1 MPWGEVT
8 VVSGRLEFV
17 RLATQPGA
25 NRRDLCRRFGI
36 SAKTGYKW
44 LGRNAGEGT
53 EGLVDRSRRPRHSP
67 GRSDEAL
74 EHRVVELRDSYPDWG
89 GRKLRALLLT
99 EGLEGVPNASTIT
112 EILRRYERLD
122 PARAG
127 KPHAWQRFEH
137 EAPNQLWQMDFKGD
151 FALIDV
157 RRSRC
162 HPLTILDDHSRYG
175 LCLDACANQ
184 QQETVKEALTNVF
197 RRYGL
202 PLRITADN
210 GSPWGNTNTKT
221 MTTLGAWLARLGIK
235 LGHSRPY
242 HPQTQGKDE
251 RFHRTLKAE
260 LLVRQSFDS
269 MSSAQAAFDTWRDR
283 YNFVRPHE
291 ALGLQPPGSRYQPSP
306 RVFPE
311 VLPPIEYDSADIVR
325 KVHAQGQVNFRGRE
339 YKVGSG
345 LAGMPVAL
353 RKLPDEEAWDVFFC
367 SQLLTRIALPGHSS
381 QVAEVGA
388 QGRNV

>member
-17 RLATQPGA
+17 KLATQPGA
-25 NRRDLCRRFGI
+25 NVRDVCRRFGI
-36 SAKTGYKW
+36 SPKTGYKW
-44 LGRNAGEGT
+44 VGRHAAQGT
-53 EGLVDRSRRPRHSP
+53 EGMVDRSRRPQHSP
-67 GRSDEAL
+67 GRSEEAL
-74 EHRVVELRDSYPDWG
+74 EHRVVELRDRYPDWG
-89 GRKLRALLLT
+89 GRKLRALLLS
-99 EGLEGVPNASTIT
+99 EGLEGVPTASTIT

-151 FALIDV
+151 FALVDI

-175 LCLDACANQ
+175 LCLLACANQ

-210 GSPWGNTNTKT
+210 GSPWGNTTTKT
-221 MTTLGAWLARLGIK
+221 MTSLGVWLARLGIK
-235 LGHSRPY
+235 LGHSRPF

-269 MSSAQAAFDTWRDR
+269 IASAQVAFDAWRDR
-283 YNFVRPHE
+283 YNFIRPHE
-291 ALGLQPPGSRYQPSP
+291 ALGLVPPVSRYQPSL

-311 VLPPIEYDSADIVR
+311 VLPPIEYDRADAVR
-325 KVHAQGQVNFRGRE
+325 KVQDHGHVSFRGQT
-339 YKVGSG
+339 YKVGAG
-345 LAGMPVAL
+345 LVGMPVAL
-353 RKLPDEEAWDVFFC
+353 RKLPGEEAWDVFFC
-367 SQLLTRIALPGHSS
+367 SVWLTRISLLGAVS
-381 QVAEVGA
+381 QLADVGA
-388 QGRNV
+388 QGRIV